1 MPRWPLPPCLG
12 ALAQV
17 APPLRPLAPP
27 CAPLQP
33 FTVPQNPC
41 APSRTLAP
49 PYRHMGLDCVTL
61 EQAIGEG
68 RAAEL
73 APAELEAAEA
83 VLEKARAA
91 EKVKCEKDLR
101 EKMKATLTLTLAL
114 TLTLTCGLLPVAKLS
129 MPISPSH
136 GRRLTPS
143 LFPPRAPFGPS
154 LHPCRPSP
162 HTRTTPPQ
170 APHYSP

>member
-1 MPRWPLPPCLG
+1 
-12 ALAQV
+12 
-17 APPLRPLAPP
+17 
-27 CAPLQP
+27 
-33 FTVPQNPC
+33 
-41 APSRTLAP
+41 
-49 PYRHMGLDCVTL
+49 MGLDCVTL

>member
-1 MPRWPLPPCLG
+1 MH
-12 ALAQV
+12 Q
-17 APPLRPLAPP
+17 LAPP

-49 PYRHMGLDCVTL
+49 PYRHTGLDCVTL

-114 TLTLTCGLLPVAKLS
+114 TLTLTCGLLPVAKL
-129 MPISPSH
+129 
-136 GRRLTPS
+136 
-143 LFPPRAPFGPS
+143 
-154 LHPCRPSP
+154 PCP
-162 HTRTTPPQ
+162 
-170 APHYSP
+170 

>member
-1 MPRWPLPPCLG
+1 VPRWPLPPCLG

-49 PYRHMGLDCVTL
+49 PYRHTGLDCVTL

-114 TLTLTCGLLPVAKLS
+114 TLTLTCGLLCPWPNFHAHKS
-129 MPISPSH
+129 
-136 GRRLTPS
+136 
-143 LFPPRAPFGPS
+143 FPWPPLNSFPF
-154 LHPCRPSP
+154 PSP
-162 HTRTTPPQ
+162 RTVRALT
-170 APHYSP
+170 APM